1 MKVIDKENN
10 IVEDICPSC
19 GKDGATIQT
28 IEYADGSKY
37 IEVVCLNG
45 CGHFATIIKDDL
57 ITEQEYIQTCTMEQL
72 AEVLSNISTD
82 AWFAGLNNMDRPVGQ
97 KDNWQQWLKQPHRNV
112 VK

>member
-1 MKVIDKENN
+1 MAETTTQK
-10 IVEDICPSC
+10 
-19 GKDGATIQT
+19 GTIQMT
-28 IEYADGSKY
+28 
-37 IEVVCLNG
+37 
-45 CGHFATIIKDDL
+45 TDDL
-57 ITEQEYIQTCTMEQL
+57 ITEQEYMQTCTMEQL